1 MRFALE
7 LHNLFSTWH
16 DEEDTK
22 EEVNKL
28 RLAVE
33 KNSRNLPM
41 FTDGSKRSAID
52 TGDINRA
59 IVLVTQLLA
68 QLNGSKA
75 LYMMWCR
82 TIMRRTTALGNCT
95 RRYNIGIISPPMMSR

>member
-28 RLAVE
+28 RLAVK
-33 KNSRNLPM
+33 KNSCNLPM
-41 FTDGSKRSAID
+41 FTDGSKHSAID
-52 TGDINRA
+52 TGGY
-59 IVLVTQLLA
+59 QP
-68 QLNGSKA
+68 SH
-75 LYMMWCR
+75 R
-82 TIMRRTTALGNCT
+82 TGNCSYW
-95 RRYNIGIISPPMMSR
+95 RS